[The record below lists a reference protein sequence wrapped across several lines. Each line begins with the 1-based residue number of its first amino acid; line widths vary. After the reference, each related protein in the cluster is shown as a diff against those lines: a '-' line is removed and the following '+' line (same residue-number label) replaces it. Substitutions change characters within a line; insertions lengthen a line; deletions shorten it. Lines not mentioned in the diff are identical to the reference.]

1 MLKRGVNARDRL
13 KRTGPMADAIFSA
26 IEGYFIYV
34 IEVPVVLGIVLICV
48 YIMYSLNLFRKD

>member
-1 MLKRGVNARDRL
+1 
-13 KRTGPMADAIFSA
+13 MADAIFSA